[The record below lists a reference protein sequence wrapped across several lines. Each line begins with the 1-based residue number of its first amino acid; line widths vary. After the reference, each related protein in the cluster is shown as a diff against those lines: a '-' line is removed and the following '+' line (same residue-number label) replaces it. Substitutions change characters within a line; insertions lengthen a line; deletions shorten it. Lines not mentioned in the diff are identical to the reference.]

1 MNMRVAIRIKL
12 DLLIYRRFASLCR
25 FLGVHINDTLENLM
39 RKFIEEHKDQAPLD
53 LYLTQGDGKTQII
66 NFNFTQNNYNIILA
80 KIAKL
85 DPEGWLKKIEELEPE
100 LPEIADNDLQR
111 DFWVKQLSD
120 LILEASKTIEELK
133 AAGEYDYIE
142 SLQELIE
149 KASEILRKLLK
160 KKKTRRDLIHA

>member
-1 MNMRVAIRIKL
+1 MRRKIHVYL
-12 DLLIYRRFASLCR
+12 NVFIYRKFTSLCR
-25 FLGVHINDTLENLM
+25 FLGIGVADTLESLM
-39 RKFIEEHKDQAPLD
+39 KRFIEEHKDQAPLD
-53 LYLTQGDGKTQII
+53 LYLTQADGRAQII
-66 NFNFTQNNYNIILA
+66 NLNFTQNNYNIILA

-85 DPEGWLKKIEELEPE
+85 DPEGWLKKIEELEPD

>member
-1 MNMRVAIRIKL
+1 MRRPIRLWL
-12 DLLIYRRFASLCR
+12 DLFIYRRFASLCR
-25 FLGVHINDTLENLM
+25 FLGINVCDTLEKFM
-39 RKFIEEHKDQAPLD
+39 KDFIEKHKDQAPLD

-66 NFNFTQNNYNIILA
+66 NLNFTQNNYNIILA

-85 DPEGWLKKIEELEPE
+85 DPEGWLKKIEELEPD

-149 KASEILRKLLK
+149 KASETLRKHLK